1 MLFLYLQTPL
11 LVQVALL
18 DFVTHQ
24 SSRTPYFTQTILFAF
39 FALKVLVTSVS
50 LFHAQV
56 HAPFFFANFPTTCF
70 CKIAPEIKSEVKI
83 EKGNQDSAA
92 RSIVSRNQFFFCNCN
107 YPNQNPKESRALF
120 EYAVHMDAGRHGICQ
135 KFYTPRFSG

>member
-24 SSRTPYFTQTILFAF
+24 SSRTRYFTHTIFFAF

-83 EKGNQDSAA
+83 EKDNQDSAA
-92 RSIVSRNQFFFCNCN
+92 RSSVLEISFSFVIVIIQTKI
-107 YPNQNPKESRALF
+107 QKKT
-120 EYAVHMDAGRHGICQ
+120 RH
-135 KFYTPRFSG
+135 YLSLRST

>member
-24 SSRTPYFTQTILFAF
+24 GSRTPYFTHTIFFAF
-39 FALKVLVTSVS
+39 FALKVLVTPVS

-83 EKGNQDSAA
+83 EKDN
-92 RSIVSRNQFFFCNCN
+92 
-107 YPNQNPKESRALF
+107 
-120 EYAVHMDAGRHGICQ
+120 
-135 KFYTPRFSG
+135 

>member
-24 SSRTPYFTQTILFAF
+24 SSRTRYFTHTIFAF
-39 FALKVLVTSVS
+39 FAVKVLITSVS

-83 EKGNQDSAA
+83 EKDNQESAA
-92 RSIVSRNQFFFCNCN
+92 RSSVLEISFSFVIVIIQT
-107 YPNQNPKESRALF
+107 K
-120 EYAVHMDAGRHGICQ
+120 IQ
-135 KFYTPRFSG
+135 KKTVCYLNMQCTWMQG

>member
-24 SSRTPYFTQTILFAF
+24 SSRTRYFTHTIFFAF

-83 EKGNQDSAA
+83 EKDNQDSAA
-92 RSIVSRNQFFFCNCN
+92 RSSVSRNQFFFCNCN

-120 EYAVHMDAGRHGICQ
+120 EYAVHMDAGLMNTIHC
-135 KFYTPRFSG
+135 S

>member
-24 SSRTPYFTQTILFAF
+24 RAPGLPISRTPSSLVF

-92 RSIVSRNQFFFCNCN
+92 RSSVARNHLIFFIVIIQTKLQKKAGHFFNMQCVWM
-107 YPNQNPKESRALF
+107 Q
-120 EYAVHMDAGRHGICQ
+120 G
-135 KFYTPRFSG
+135 

>member
-24 SSRTPYFTQTILFAF
+24 SSRTPYFTHTIFFAF
-39 FALKVLVTSVS
+39 FALKVLVTPVS
-50 LFHAQV
+50 LFHAQG
-56 HAPFFFANFPTTCF
+56 HAAFFFANFPTKCS

-92 RSIVSRNQFFFCNCN
+92 RSSVSSFSFVIVIIQTKIKRKHGNIWLCSAHGC
-107 YPNQNPKESRALF
+107 RAN
-120 EYAVHMDAGRHGICQ
+120 EY
-135 KFYTPRFSG
+135 YSL